1 MPRVNMETLKG
12 FEIIIPPLPLQQTFS
27 QIIENIELQKAKV
40 KQQSEE
46 SENLFQSL
54 LQESFAWRDVF

>member
-1 MPRVNMETLKG
+1 METLKG

-54 LQESFAWRDVF
+54 LQESFA